1 MSARGLGLVMWGLV
15 VLLVALVATTVV
27 VVRSGGAVDDELTE
41 TQRDVAAAARSEA
54 LAFLTVDHRTM
65 DPLIDAVLTGA
76 TGDFKRQYAA
86 QRKRLVDE
94 AVRTEAVSTGEIVA
108 LGVGDLDADS
118 ATVLVAANSDVS
130 NTRTG
135 SDPQTRY
142 YRLRLDLVRVGDR
155 WLTSSVE
162 FVR

>member
-1 MSARGLGLVMWGLV
+1 MSVRGLGLVMWGLA

-27 VVRSGGAVDDELTE
+27 VVSARGGADEELTAA
-41 TQRDVAAAARSEA
+41 QRDVAAAARTEA
-54 LAFLTVDHRTM
+54 LAFLTVDHRNM
-65 DPLIDAVLTGA
+65 DPLINAVLAGA
-76 TGDFKRQYAA
+76 TGDFEKQYAA
-86 QRKRLVDE
+86 QRQRLVKE
-94 AVRTEAVSTGEIVA
+94 AVRTEAVSSGEIVA

-130 NTRTG
+130 NTMTG

-142 YRLRLDLVRVGDR
+142 YRLRLDLVREGDE
-155 WLTSSVE
+155 WLTSNVQ